1 MLEQGRIIPEIVF
14 TQVSFIDDF
23 EMLKE
28 YFISTEEIYEHY
40 FTPENNFLMSNLNK
54 LELTGR
60 FHYADRLEYIRE
72 FSLNLFRNSIFVSCF
87 SMFEKLLRDICIV
100 VEKEKKTNE
109 KSLNVADFTSKKGMK
124 FLKGN
129 LNNKLF
135 EEIENTHLIEQFI
148 KIRNYIV
155 HRDSKVDEEKLILFR
170 EVINGHIETSKLSK
184 NDRDIIELIKF
195 LRSYEH
201 IELIRTKI
209 ILDSR
214 CIINA
219 IENVGLFLDQ
229 LCRRVKYY
237 LHDSA
242 YAEVYQI
249 MKSLKR
255 T

>member
-1 MLEQGRIIPEIVF
+1 MLEQGRIIPEIVY

-28 YFISTEEIYEHY
+28 YFISTEEIYEQY
-40 FTPENNFLMSNLNK
+40 FTPENKFLMSNLAK

-60 FHYADRLEYIRE
+60 FHYTDRLEYIRG

-100 VEKEKKTNE
+100 VEKEKMTKE
-109 KSLNVADFTSKKGMK
+109 KSLNVADFTSKKGMEY
-124 FLKGN
+124 LKKN
-129 LNNKLF
+129 INIQLF
-135 EEIENTHLIEQFI
+135 DEIETTQLIERFI

-155 HRDSKVDEEKLILFR
+155 HRDSKVDDNKMILYS
-170 EVINGHIETSKLSK
+170 EVIKGRIETKKLSESDK
-184 NDRDIIELIKF
+184 DIIELIKF
-195 LRSYEH
+195 LNSYEH
-201 IELIRTKI
+201 IQLIRTKI
-209 ILDSR
+209 ILDSK
-214 CIINA
+214 CVIDA

-229 LCRRVKYY
+229 LCGRVKYY

-242 YAEVYQI
+242 YDEVYQI
-249 MKSLKR
+249 LKSLER